1 MSKVMYEKEQID
13 KVLVLLD
20 QVRVEG
26 LQSFRNMT
34 LAEMTLRDFKLVQE
48 QEGDGRSR
56 KKPEGTGKEADDGS
70 NKHS

>member
-20 QVRVEG
+20 QMKVEG

-48 QEGDGRSR
+48 
-56 KKPEGTGKEADDGS
+56 PEEAGKEADDG
-70 NKHS
+70 NNEHS

>member
-48 QEGDGRSR
+48 QEGA
-56 KKPEGTGKEADDGS
+56 GKEADDGS
-70 NKHS
+70 NEHS

>member
-34 LAEMTLRDFKLVQE
+34 LAEMTLRDFELVQE
-48 QEGDGRSR
+48 QEGA
-56 KKPEGTGKEADDGS
+56 GKEADDG
-70 NKHS
+70 NNEHS

>member
-34 LAEMTLRDFKLVQE
+34 LAEMT
-48 QEGDGRSR
+48 S
-56 KKPEGTGKEADDGS
+56 S
-70 NKHS
+70 

>member
-48 QEGDGRSR
+48 PEEAGRNR
-56 KKPEGTGKEADDGS
+56 KGGRRWQQQA
-70 NKHS
+70 

>member
-26 LQSFRNMT
+26 LQSF
-34 LAEMTLRDFKLVQE
+34 L
-48 QEGDGRSR
+48 
-56 KKPEGTGKEADDGS
+56 
-70 NKHS
+70 KHDACGNDSS

>member
-13 KVLVLLD
+13 KVMVLLD

-48 QEGDGRSR
+48 QEGA
-56 KKPEGTGKEADDGS
+56 GKEADDG
-70 NKHS
+70 NNEHS

>member
-48 QEGDGRSR
+48 QEGA
-56 KKPEGTGKEADDGS
+56 GKEADDG
-70 NKHS
+70 NKEHS